1 MKISIFSGGRGNKNL
16 FKAFTKEQSK
26 HKLNVIVNGL
36 DDGASTGDIRRLM
49 DYKVHGISDFLKTIT
64 AFSNNKFVDVMELR
78 FPRNDSFLEKIKMI
92 STVYQFLE
100 QNIVPKFLINSDI
113 KPTESQLLFIKESL
127 SNFVDYVYKSREEIV
142 DLSDYKVG
150 NIIFASILK
159 KNNLDFNESIKKFC
173 ELCDIK
179 SNVKILEAA
188 KLPLNLVG
196 ILKNGTLL
204 PNEASVVLSR
214 TNDLIYK
221 TYQITNP
228 LSLNQI
234 RKISSVEKDDK
245 IQYLNALE
253 TRIEANIEVLNS
265 LENSDIIIYGSGTPY
280 SSILPS
286 LEYIGVADK
295 IASKSCPKLLIAN
308 LQKETDNYI
317 GTSSLIEDIILFL
330 NKSSDF
336 SYESKSFITH
346 ILVSN
351 NNTID
356 NKIDSDVELL
366 KNKFPWITII
376 EDEFN
381 DLNNKA
387 THNGSKVL
395 SSILNLKK

>member
-1 MKISIFSGGRGNKNL
+1 M
-16 FKAFTKEQSK
+16 
-26 HKLNVIVNGL
+26 
-36 DDGASTGDIRRLM
+36 
-49 DYKVHGISDFLKTIT
+49 
-64 AFSNNKFVDVMELR
+64 
-78 FPRNDSFLEKIKMI
+78 
-92 STVYQFLE
+92 
-100 QNIVPKFLINSDI
+100 
-113 KPTESQLLFIKESL
+113 
-127 SNFVDYVYKSREEIV
+127 
-142 DLSDYKVG
+142 
-150 NIIFASILK
+150 
-159 KNNLDFNESIKKFC
+159 
-173 ELCDIK
+173 
-179 SNVKILEAA
+179 
-188 KLPLNLVG
+188 
-196 ILKNGTLL
+196 
-204 PNEASVVLSR
+204 
-214 TNDLIYK
+214 
-221 TYQITNP
+221 
-228 LSLNQI
+228 
-234 RKISSVEKDDK
+234 
-245 IQYLNALE
+245 
-253 TRIEANIEVLNS
+253 LNS

-346 ILVSN
+346 VLVSN

>member
-150 NIIFASILK
+150 NIIFASILI

>member
-16 FKAFTKEQSK
+16 FKAFTKEQNK
-26 HKLNVIVNGL
+26 HELNVIVNGL

-49 DYKVHGISDFLKTIT
+49 DYKIHGISDFLKTIT
-64 AFSNNKFVDVMELR
+64 AFSNDPFIDIMELR
-78 FPRNDSFLEKIKMI
+78 FPSNDSFLEKIKMI

-100 QNIVPKFLINSDI
+100 QNLVPEFLINSNI
-113 KPTESQLLFIKESL
+113 KPTESQILFVKENLLNFI
-127 SNFVDYVYKSREEIV
+127 DYVYKSREEIV

-150 NIIFASILK
+150 NIIFASFLI

-245 IQYLNALE
+245 IRYLNALE

-346 ILVSN
+346 VLVSN

>member
-16 FKAFTKEQSK
+16 FKAFTKEQNK
-26 HKLNVIVNGL
+26 HELNVIVNGL

-49 DYKVHGISDFLKTIT
+49 DYKIHGISDFLKTIT
-64 AFSNNKFVDVMELR
+64 AFSNDPFIDIMELR
-78 FPRNDSFLEKIKMI
+78 FPSNDSFLEKIKMI

-100 QNIVPKFLINSDI
+100 QNLVPEFLINSNI
-113 KPTESQLLFIKESL
+113 KPTESQILFVKENLLNFI
-127 SNFVDYVYKSREEIV
+127 DYVYKSREEIV

-150 NIIFASILK
+150 NIIFASFLI

-179 SNVKILEAA
+179 SNVKIIEAA

-234 RKISSVEKDDK
+234 RKISSVEKDNK

-330 NKSSDF
+330 KKSSDF

>member
-16 FKAFTKEQSK
+16 FKAFTKEQNK
-26 HKLNVIVNGL
+26 HELNVIVNGL

-49 DYKVHGISDFLKTIT
+49 DYKIHGISDFLKTIT
-64 AFSNNKFVDVMELR
+64 AFSNDPFIDIMELR
-78 FPRNDSFLEKIKMI
+78 FPSNDSFLEKIKMI

-100 QNIVPKFLINSDI
+100 QNLVPEFLINSNI
-113 KPTESQLLFIKESL
+113 KPTESQILFVKENLLNFI
-127 SNFVDYVYKSREEIV
+127 DYVYKSREEIV

-150 NIIFASILK
+150 NIIFASFLI

-234 RKISSVEKDDK
+234 RKISSVEKDNK

-330 NKSSDF
+330 KKSSDF

>member
-16 FKAFTKEQSK
+16 FKAFTKEQNK
-26 HKLNVIVNGL
+26 HELNVIVNGL

-49 DYKVHGISDFLKTIT
+49 DYKIHGISDFLKTIT
-64 AFSNNKFVDVMELR
+64 AFSNDPFIDIMELR
-78 FPRNDSFLEKIKMI
+78 FPSNDSFLEKIKMI

-100 QNIVPKFLINSDI
+100 QNLVPEFLINSNI
-113 KPTESQLLFIKESL
+113 KPTESQILFVKENLLNFI
-127 SNFVDYVYKSREEIV
+127 DYVYKSREEIV

-150 NIIFASILK
+150 NIIFASFLI

-346 ILVSN
+346 VLVSN